1 VNYPLV
7 NQLLSDSESVFAL
20 LSMEDEQDSQASY
33 EDFTAQTSATIKA
46 KQSEVDGKMKEI
58 LLVGDFRGD
67 SHFPQTSHETPKHIG
82 WMMTLYTGH
91 LYFSCSMLKFGVDQL
106 PSGSLSPIYPVPMG
120 SRA

>member
-1 VNYPLV
+1 MCVNYPLV

-67 SHFPQTSHETPKHIG
+67 SHFPKLRMKLQNI
-82 WMMTLYTGH
+82 
-91 LYFSCSMLKFGVDQL
+91 
-106 PSGSLSPIYPVPMG
+106 
-120 SRA
+120 